1 MIYHTSIS
9 TGMQTFPCRFTDLEE
24 VSSTYMVHF
33 KYTTTVGR
41 KTQGQNYNPDWLKC
55 LIFKEH
61 FQNTHA
67 FLDKMSSPIPKSNFS
82 CSLLI
87 CLLNLLCLF
96 HKYSH
101 TVPHVHQDLLYPM
114 NFIYLFICCILYVLS
129 TKYVLVEVEMADNH
143 STHHYLTVLPSL
155 YVMVTITYW
164 SALFV

>member
-1 MIYHTSIS
+1 M
-9 TGMQTFPCRFTDLEE
+9 
-24 VSSTYMVHF
+24 
-33 KYTTTVGR
+33 
-41 KTQGQNYNPDWLKC
+41 
-55 LIFKEH
+55 IFKEH

-87 CLLNLLCLF
+87 CLLNLLWLF

-114 NFIYLFICCILYVLS
+114 NFIYLFICCKLYVLS

-143 STHHYLTVLPSL
+143 STHHYLMVLPSL

-164 SALFV
+164 SALFVWPFQRQRHTGSHLRKLHCGTGIWTQALRLQSSMASV